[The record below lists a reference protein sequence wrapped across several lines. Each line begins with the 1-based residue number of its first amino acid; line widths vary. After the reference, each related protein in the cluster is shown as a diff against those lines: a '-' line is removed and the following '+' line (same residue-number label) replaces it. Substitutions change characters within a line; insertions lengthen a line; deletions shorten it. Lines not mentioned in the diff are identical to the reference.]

1 MIKVWDYKK
10 EYQLLRDDILEA
22 VDHVFKSGILIFGPN
37 VEEFEKKFSSYHDSK
52 FGIGVGNCTDAITI
66 ALKALGISSDSE
78 VITTSNTAVPTV
90 TGIVNAGAS
99 VRFVDVN
106 EYSLI
111 DVNKIEK
118 AINKKTKAIIPV
130 HLYGQMCE
138 MDKIMELASKYN
150 LKVIEDCAQSHGATY
165 KGKKAGSIGDVGC
178 FSFYPTKIFGAYGDG
193 GFITTNNEQIH
204 DKIKRIRFLGME
216 KKKMS
221 SGHWNG
227 KYYAVEHGTN
237 SRLDEVHAA
246 ILLKKLK
253 YLDEWIERRRN
264 LATIYNKELKNTSLE
279 LPIEHPDN
287 RHAYYIYVV
296 KHNERDKIM
305 SELMKKDIHLNISYP
320 WPIHIM
326 DAYKHFECESCNCS
340 RRNSK
345 EDTCNLLTETE
356 ISSRKV
362 FSLPMYPTLTDEEQ
376 NIVIKEIKNILM

>member
-10 EYQLLRDDILEA
+10 EYDLLRNEILDA
-22 VDHVFKSGILIFGPN
+22 VDKVFKSGILIFGPH
-37 VEEFEKKFSSYHDSK
+37 VEEFEEKFSSYHDSK

-66 ALKALGISSDSE
+66 SLKALGIGLEDE

-90 TGIVNAGAS
+90 TGIVNTGAK
-99 VRFVDVN
+99 VRFVDIN
-106 EYSLI
+106 KYSLI

-118 AINKKTKAIIPV
+118 AITKKTKAIIPV

-138 MDKIMELASKYN
+138 MDKIMYIAKKYD

-165 KGKKAGSIGDVGC
+165 KGKKAGSIGDLGC

-193 GFITTNNEQIH
+193 GFITTNDEKIH
-204 DKIKRIRFLGME
+204 DKVKRIRFLGME

-246 ILLKKLK
+246 ILLKKFK
-253 YLDEWIERRRN
+253 YLDEWIERRRE
-264 LATIYNKELKNTSLE
+264 LAFKYDKELKNTSLE
-279 LPIEHPDN
+279 IPAEHPDN
-287 RHAYYIYVV
+287 KHAYYIYVV
-296 KHNERDKIM
+296 KHRDRDKII
-305 SELMKKDIHLNISYP
+305 SELVKKDIHLNISYP

-326 DAYKHFECESCNCS
+326 DAYKHFECGSCNCS
-340 RRNSK
+340 RKNAK
-345 EDTCNLLTETE
+345 FDNCNLLPETE
-356 ISSRKV
+356 LSSKKV
-362 FSLPMYPTLTDEEQ
+362 FSLPMYPTLTDKEQ
-376 NIVIKEIKNILM
+376 DIVIEELKKII

>member
-10 EYQLLRDDILEA
+10 EYELLREDILGA
-22 VDHVFKSGILIFGPN
+22 VDGVFKSGILIFGPN
-37 VEEFEKKFSSYHDSK
+37 VDEFEKKFSSYHDSQ

-66 ALKALGISSDSE
+66 SLKALGVTPNSE

-99 VRFVDVN
+99 VRFVDIN
-106 EYSLI
+106 NYSLI
-111 DVNKIEK
+111 DVNKIEH
-118 AINKKTKAIIPV
+118 AINEKTKAIIPV

-138 MDKIMELASKYN
+138 MDKIMELANKYN

-165 KGKKAGSIGDVGC
+165 KGKKAGSIGHVGC

-193 GFITTNNEQIH
+193 GFITTNDEEIH

-227 KYYAVEHGTN
+227 KYYAVEHGMN

-246 ILLKKLK
+246 ILLKKFK
-253 YLDEWIERRRN
+253 YIDEWIDRRRSI
-264 LATIYNKELKNTSLE
+264 ATKYNQEFKNTPLE
-279 LPIEHPDN
+279 TPAEHPDN

-296 KHNERDKIM
+296 AHKERDKIM
-305 SELMKKDIHLNISYP
+305 SELVKKDIHLNISYP

-326 DAYKHFECESCNCS
+326 EAYKHFECGSCNCS
-340 RRNSK
+340 RSLSK
-345 EDTCNLLTETE
+345 VDDCNLLPETE
-356 ISSRKV
+356 KSCKKI

-376 NIVIKEIKNILM
+376 NTVIKELKKLI